1 MWPLEPARDPHDPLR
16 QRSGG
21 PMRSQPATL
30 VWLLIAVMAAATVAA
45 LFATG
50 LTVDFGSN
58 PGALSGMALL
68 FAVSAF
74 YRTLRPNPRIATVT
88 AAAGQLLLI
97 LLFGI
102 LLSYAA
108 SATSIPY
115 RDAELY
121 RVDLAMGFDR
131 AAYLSFFKDP
141 PWLAAT
147 MHWAYVLFLPQ
158 FTFML
163 AVGIALLMTSAIA
176 AYVPAQNAWVYVDVT
191 PARLARLPIEMQAH
205 MPTLEAL
212 RAGTFGAIQL
222 DNLWGLIA
230 FPSFHTAGG
239 LLLAWALWRVPYV
252 RWPALVLNTALI
264 ASTPIDGAHYVID
277 VFGGAAVATA
287 ALLIARWL
295 CRDTVAKPIPPRRP
309 ATAELSPRK
318 I

>member
-1 MWPLEPARDPHDPLR
+1 
-16 QRSGG
+16 
-21 PMRSQPATL
+21 
-30 VWLLIAVMAAATVAA
+30 
-45 LFATG
+45 
-50 LTVDFGSN
+50 
-58 PGALSGMALL
+58 
-68 FAVSAF
+68 
-74 YRTLRPNPRIATVT
+74 
-88 AAAGQLLLI
+88 
-97 LLFGI
+97 
-102 LLSYAA
+102 
-108 SATSIPY
+108 
-115 RDAELY
+115 
-121 RVDLAMGFDR
+121 
-131 AAYLSFFKDP
+131 
-141 PWLAAT
+141 
-147 MHWAYVLFLPQ
+147 MHWAYVSFLPQ
-158 FTFML
+158 FAVVLVTLSITDRMTRLRTFML

-252 RWPALVLNTALI
+252 RWPALVLNTVLI

-295 CRDTVAKPIPPRRP
+295 CRDTVAKPIPPGRP